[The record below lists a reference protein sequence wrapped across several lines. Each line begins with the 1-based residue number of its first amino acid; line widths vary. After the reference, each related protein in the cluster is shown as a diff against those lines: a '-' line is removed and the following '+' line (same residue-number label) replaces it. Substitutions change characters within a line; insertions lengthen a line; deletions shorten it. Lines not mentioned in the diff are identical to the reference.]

1 VSALIVQGAAA
12 AAVVVGL
19 LFARRKLR
27 QGGVPGVPALEVRER
42 RALGRDSGVAVVRWQ
57 GREILVGYGSSGVVA
72 VDRDVPAPAEVLP

>member
-1 VSALIVQGAAA
+1 MTALIVQGAAA

-27 QGGVPGVPALEVRER
+27 QGGVPGAPKLEILER

-57 GREILVGYGSSGVVA
+57 GREILVGYGSSGVAA
-72 VDRDVPAPAEVLP
+72 VDKDLPAPGEVLP